1 VEGLNAAV
9 DAMPHPA
16 AVNRIVRD
24 GAQVVSV
31 LVERAN
37 VPAQAIF
44 FPDGRSAELGVGDV
58 RDVLPGRT
66 GAEAFRVAADVATS
80 GRVRTGLWPVGSGST
95 ARVLEYAHVPVPPD
109 HTMVYLWDV
118 TERERALEEA
128 RAARRSLEL
137 AVESS
142 PDGLLL
148 LTVPDGDAPLVV
160 ELANARAARLSPL
173 LRPGARLPAGM
184 SWLTRAAADAVRTRR
199 RLVTS
204 DVMDV
209 GGKQVP
215 VSLTAAPAGEA
226 RAIVTFRD
234 ESDRAELR
242 DAVAAAFDQAAAA
255 RRLLYD
261 SLDRIDLPLTVYEV
275 QPGTDGP
282 GFVVRFANHAAVG
295 RSVTQVV
302 GRDLEEVHPDSGRT
316 GLRAALVRAVEGAT
330 AVRFVWSDPD
340 DADGRLWD
348 ALAAPVGEGHVIT
361 VLVDMTERRRTEQE
375 LRVARDAA
383 VEALAAKSRFLS
395 TVTHELRTPL
405 TTVIASSELLLDSAL
420 DLDQAGLVTQQRE
433 AASLLLSLINSTLDL
448 AQLES
453 GRATLERTLFDLDGV
468 RRTVLAVAEPLL
480 ATGVEL
486 SWSVDP
492 EVPRAVVGDPLR
504 FTQAVSNLVTNA
516 VKFTESGSV
525 DVVLSVGD
533 RAPGRVDLIVG
544 VHDTGPGIGPD
555 ELARVFEPFAQA
567 DPSVRRTSGGSGLG
581 LAITQDLVSLMG
593 GRITVESE
601 VGTGTTFVMAVPL
614 RVVADQV
621 PASPSSR
628 RPELSPISGRVLL
641 VDDTVVNRVM
651 VAAMLRKRGLEVLEA
666 GDGAEAVEIVAE
678 VEVDLILMD
687 LRMPVMD
694 GYDATRAIR
703 ARQGARRVPVI
714 ALTASVSTEVE
725 SDALAAGMDAVL
737 SKPVDQRALDEVV
750 RAFRLVGPD
759 QGAEV
764 PERP

>member
-1 VEGLNAAV
+1 
-9 DAMPHPA
+9 MPHPA
-16 AVNRIVRD
+16 AVNRVIRD
-24 GAQVVSV
+24 GAEVVSV

-37 VPAQAIF
+37 SSAQAIF
-44 FPDGRSAELGVGDV
+44 FPEGRPTDLDVLDV
-58 RDVLPGRT
+58 RELLAGRT
-66 GAEAFRVAADVATS
+66 GQEAFRVAAEVATTGS
-80 GRVRTGLWPVGSGST
+80 VRTGLWPVGSGAT

-118 TERERALEEA
+118 TERERALAEA
-128 RAARRSLEL
+128 RESRRSLEL

-142 PDGLLL
+142 PDGLVL
-148 LTVPDGDAPLVV
+148 LTVPEGDGPLVV

-173 LRPGARLPAGM
+173 LRAGTRLPAGM
-184 SWLTRAAADAVRTRR
+184 SWLARAAADAVRTRR

-302 GRDLEEVHPDSGRT
+302 GLDLEEVHPDSGRT
-316 GLRAALVRAVEGAT
+316 GLRAALVRAVERAA

-375 LRVARDAA
+375 LRTARDAA

-433 AASLLLSLINSTLDL
+433 AAALLLSLINSTLDL

-480 ATGVEL
+480 APGVEL
-486 SWSVDP
+486 SWAVAP
-492 EVPRAVVGDPLR
+492 EVPRSVVGDPLR

-525 DVVLSVGD
+525 DVVLDVASRTRGQ
-533 RAPGRVDLIVG
+533 VDLVVS

-555 ELARVFEPFAQA
+555 ELTRVFEPFSQA

-601 VGTGTTFVMAVPL
+601 VGSGTTFVIAVPM
-614 RVVADQV
+614 RVVADQA
-621 PASPSSR
+621 PQTSP
-628 RPELSPISGRVLL
+628 PGAPDAHPIAGRVLL
-641 VDDTVVNRVM
+641 VDDTVINRTM
-651 VAAMLRKRGLEVLEA
+651 VAAMLRKRGLDVLEA
-666 GDGAEAVEIVAE
+666 SDGAEAVAIAAE
-678 VEVDLILMD
+678 AELDLVLMD

-703 ARQGARRVPVI
+703 AGEGVRRVPVI
-714 ALTASVSTEVE
+714 ALTASVSAEVE

-750 RAFRLVGPD
+750 RAFRLAGREPRD